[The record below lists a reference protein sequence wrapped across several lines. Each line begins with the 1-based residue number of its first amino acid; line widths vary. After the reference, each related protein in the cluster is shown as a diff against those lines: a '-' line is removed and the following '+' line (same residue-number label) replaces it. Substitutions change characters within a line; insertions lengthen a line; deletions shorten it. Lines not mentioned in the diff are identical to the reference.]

1 MIHVCNVHTES
12 CSPVQHE
19 RSIVAEGRGIWN
31 PILNIGPYVTIDI
44 DTARGKSSGQRCG
57 GCCVRTRESQGQGA
71 HCTVYS
77 VLYSVHLLGL
87 GCGDMVIA
95 TATAT
100 SSTQHCSDPGTIT
113 WRRHNHHHHT
123 TSWSVTTSSSS
134 LVTVT
139 VYTTKVTAAADP
151 KVVCLKRQVCGDPFV
166 HYGFRWDDGLYSDF
180 AYHSFFIHVVK
191 GFSWLSSV
199 VQYMIFIQPMI
210 KMSPGV
216 TPFV

>member
-1 MIHVCNVHTES
+1 MCACNVHAES
-12 CSPVQHE
+12 YSPARHGQSV
-19 RSIVAEGRGIWN
+19 VAEDGVEGRGIWN

-113 WRRHNHHHHT
+113 WTQPSPSHHLLICDHLILLLGDCDSGYHQGDGCCCSQGGLPGK
-123 TSWSVTTSSSS
+123 TSQWSQW
-134 LVTVT
+134 
-139 VYTTKVTAAADP
+139 
-151 KVVCLKRQVCGDPFV
+151 R
-166 HYGFRWDDGLYSDF
+166 
-180 AYHSFFIHVVK
+180 
-191 GFSWLSSV
+191 
-199 VQYMIFIQPMI
+199 
-210 KMSPGV
+210 
-216 TPFV
+216 